1 MLCNTYKKWMMTV
14 TFVVALVFGLSL
26 NAAAND
32 LSTQPCTAS
41 DVEIVG
47 NGTIVNEPCTCTGTF
62 SARVKFIVRNNTSTG
77 RYCIALHLVPD
88 GVVLTTPTDLLL
100 TTASGKS
107 TAPGKTDTEMF
118 GTILNFP
125 CSVGAVCFGQ
135 TGTVKGKCDPGTCTT
150 VAWSTSSTA
159 EGCSSPDLTP
169 PGGQCRHQQVCVTG
183 YGCTLSC
190 PTSGCAVACGG
201 SATLSGCVQA
211 PLSRGPFTLYLEG
224 DDGSKLAQ
232 TTNGDASGT
241 KCLNFTVSPTTTT
254 KYTLTVVD
262 RDSCRRTA
270 STTLTVSGVTASITE
285 PSGTPPCTGV
295 LSYSA
300 SSSGSS
306 GSCTFTWTIDGK
318 TPANFVSGAGANDA
332 AVATVS
338 GTSGEKLD
346 IRDLDGVC
354 HTIAVS
360 VDCGG
365 CKGTASKTFKQCV
378 SSTLSC
384 P

>member
-1 MLCNTYKKWMMTV
+1 MLYLIDKKWLGV
-14 TFVVALVFGLSL
+14 CAFVVAMLLAVVPQ
-26 NAAAND
+26 AAWAND
-32 LSTQPCTAS
+32 LSNLPCTAG

-62 SARVKFIVRNNTSTG
+62 SAQVKFTVRNNTSTG

-88 GVVLTTPTDLLL
+88 GVVLTAPFDVLLK
-100 TTASGKS
+100 TQAGSS

-118 GTILNFP
+118 GTIPNFP
-125 CSVGAVCFGQ
+125 CAVGAVCFGS
-135 TGTVKGKCDPGTCTT
+135 TGTTKGKCSPNTCTT
-150 VAWSTSSTA
+150 VSWSTSSTA
-159 EGCSSPDLTP
+159 AGCTSPDQTP

-190 PTSGCAVACGG
+190 PTSGCAVACGA
-201 SATLSGCVQA
+201 SATLSACVQA
-211 PLSRGPFTLYLEG
+211 PLSRGPFTLDLDG
-224 DDGSKLAQ
+224 DDGSHQEQ

-241 KCLNFTVSPTTTT
+241 KCLDFTVSPTATT
-254 KYTLTVVD
+254 KYTLTVTD
-262 RDSCRRTA
+262 KDGCTRTA
-270 STTLTVSGVTASITE
+270 SRTLTVSGVTVSITE
-285 PSGTPPCTGV
+285 PSSTPPCTGI
-295 LSYSA
+295 LRYSA
-300 SSSGSS
+300 SVSG
-306 GSCTFTWTIDGK
+306 GTGCTFTWKIDDK
-318 TPANFVSGAGANDA
+318 SLADFISGAGTNDA

-346 IRDLDGVC
+346 VRDLDGVC
-354 HTIAVS
+354 HTISVS
-360 VDCGG
+360 SDCSG